1 MAENEATQNYI
12 SNMTQYGIIVNL
24 LLLSIE
30 AKLAGLDWDI
40 IMKSVTDSVRPE
52 PIDEDQDE
60 TKKTEDDESDEKI
73 EDYLTFGNAWRQIN
87 KKVPVEFFSLT
98 NDLAFSNKL

>member
-40 IMKSVTDSVRPE
+40 IMQSITESMKHEQT
-52 PIDEDQDE
+52 DEDQDE
-60 TKKTEDDESDEKI
+60 T
-73 EDYLTFGNAWRQIN
+73 
-87 KKVPVEFFSLT
+87 
-98 NDLAFSNKL
+98 

>member
-1 MAENEATQNYI
+1 MTYAIRYKQAVDRMAENEATQNYI

-52 PIDEDQDE
+52 PTDEDEDE
-60 TKKTEDDESDEKI
+60 TQKTDEEEEPQI
-73 EDYLTFGNAWRQIN
+73 EDYLTFGNAWR
-87 KKVPVEFFSLT
+87 
-98 NDLAFSNKL
+98 